1 MPQPTVTIS
10 NLISY
15 WRTLPAG
22 PDNPLH
28 SYGVPSYF
36 DLQLLGYVTGDS
48 WLDAWCLNPFK
59 DIDGNRSTYTATVYS
74 SYELNLL
81 PSAINPANLGKVN
94 WLINQT
100 IETEIEGFSSQ
111 YNYGEVQ
118 SAIWNLMGYK
128 VLVNGDD
135 INADGTV
142 LADDVVALV
151 NLANEHGS
159 FVPDNAEYIG
169 VILDPVAADGTHLQP
184 IITMVHPAS
193 LGDYVWEDR
202 NANGIQEAVETGING
217 ATVNLW
223 RDLNGS
229 GTRDLVN
236 ELLATTITNT
246 KDGKAGYYEF
256 KGLTPGLEYQVEFVQ
271 PTGLIGVSPAMQGD
285 TALDSNGVKQP
296 SGQIYSGKIYLNPS
310 DFNQTIDQGFYNP
323 FGEFVSRAGL
333 GNYVWVDS
341 NANGL
346 QDSDEFGVKDVTV
359 ELIGGGVDGKI
370 GVGGDDTAYPRPLT

>member
-202 NANGIQEAVETGING
+202 NANGIQDDGETGING

-223 RDLNGS
+223 RDLNGN
-229 GTRDLVN
+229 GVRDRRKRIARDNHYTYEWTVMTV
-236 ELLATTITNT
+236 TTSSRASLRGSNIRWS
-246 KDGKAGYYEF
+246 
-256 KGLTPGLEYQVEFVQ
+256 L
-271 PTGLIGVSPAMQGD
+271 SSRR
-285 TALDSNGVKQP
+285 ALDRSQP
-296 SGQIYSGKIYLNPS
+296 GHAG
-310 DFNQTIDQGFYNP
+310 FNIQH
-323 FGEFVSRAGL
+323 
-333 GNYVWVDS
+333 W
-341 NANGL
+341 
-346 QDSDEFGVKDVTV
+346 
-359 ELIGGGVDGKI
+359 
-370 GVGGDDTAYPRPLT
+370 TATG